1 MLADHIICPVSATW
15 FGPSVV
21 RRGLLTY
28 KNMCWTLVVSA
39 CPSIKMTISSKSPTG
54 HGMVTSVQW
63 RDHQTRKI
71 VDMDRDV
78 KAQTGR
84 LLADHHAG
92 VSGGGHNDRSVSSS
106 EEHKHWSTGETLWR
120 SLTDH
125 SILSPTI
132 SV

>member
-15 FGPSVV
+15 FRPSVV

-28 KNMCWTLVVSA
+28 KNMCWMLVVSA
-39 CPSIKMTISSKSPTG
+39 CPSIKMTISNKIPTG

-71 VDMDRDV
+71 VDMDRDM

-84 LLADHHAG
+84 HLADHHTG
-92 VSGGGHNDRSVSSS
+92 VSGGGHNDQSVSS

-120 SLTDH
+120 SLIDH
-125 SILSPTI
+125 NILSPTI